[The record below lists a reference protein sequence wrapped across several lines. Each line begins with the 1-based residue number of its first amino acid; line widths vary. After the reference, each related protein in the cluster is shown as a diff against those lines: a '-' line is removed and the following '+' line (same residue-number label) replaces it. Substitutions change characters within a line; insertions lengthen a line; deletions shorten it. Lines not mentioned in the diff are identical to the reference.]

1 VATGAGE
8 REPHQAKGSGRS
20 PPYPLAA
27 LGSLWSCP
35 RPGSPR
41 CHVPHPWRTTEELCQ
56 ELAISRST
64 LFALRK
70 SGLLKPGRHL
80 VPKNPACSRSRL
92 LWLLQRCELALGRLP

>member
-1 VATGAGE
+1 ME
-8 REPHQAKGSGRS
+8 LP
-20 PPYPLAA
+20 
-27 LGSLWSCP
+27 
-35 RPGSPR
+35 SPR
-41 CHVPHPWRTTEELCQ
+41 KPPAAMSPTPWRTTEELCQ

-92 LWLLQRCELALGRLP
+92 LWHLQRCELALGRLP

>member
-1 VATGAGE
+1 M
-8 REPHQAKGSGRS
+8 
-20 PPYPLAA
+20 PPT
-27 LGSLWSCP
+27 
-35 RPGSPR
+35 
-41 CHVPHPWRTTEELCQ
+41 PWRTTEELCR

-92 LWLLQRCELALGRLP
+92 LWHLQRCELALGRLP